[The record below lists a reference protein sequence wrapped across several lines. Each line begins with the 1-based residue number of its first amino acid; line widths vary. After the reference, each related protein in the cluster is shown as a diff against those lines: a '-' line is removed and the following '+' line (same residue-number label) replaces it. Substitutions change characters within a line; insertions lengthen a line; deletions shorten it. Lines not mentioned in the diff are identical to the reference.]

1 MIRRKT
7 CKARRKERHDIEK
20 EKLGNKNG
28 LRIAFCNY
36 GIVYGGNSD
45 NGVCIQTTQ
54 KLEIYFNFI
63 GEYKPSTMKEPELT
77 EEEKAELARKEA
89 LKDKRHQQYM
99 IRKAEGRDANY
110 NKQVARRRAQQR
122 EDRRKTRRWEDIQA
136 GIYHIAGTTVINA
149 NNGTED
155 AEPILVSA
163 SRPRA

>member
-1 MIRRKT
+1 
-7 CKARRKERHDIEK
+7 
-20 EKLGNKNG
+20 
-28 LRIAFCNY
+28 
-36 GIVYGGNSD
+36 
-45 NGVCIQTTQ
+45 
-54 KLEIYFNFI
+54 
-63 GEYKPSTMKEPELT
+63 MKEPELT

-122 EDRRKTRRWEDIQA
+122 EDRRKTRRWEDIQV
-136 GIYHIAGTTVINA
+136 GIYHIAGTTIINA
-149 NNGTED
+149 KNGTED